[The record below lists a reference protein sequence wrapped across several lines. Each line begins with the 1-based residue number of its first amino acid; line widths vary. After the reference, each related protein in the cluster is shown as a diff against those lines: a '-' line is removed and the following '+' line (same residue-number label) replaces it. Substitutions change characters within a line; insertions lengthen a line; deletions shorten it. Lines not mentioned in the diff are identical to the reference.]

1 MIFDPNNERIIK
13 EVDSFRTK
21 LKEKAKKYNVGLDI
35 GWELENICN
44 RKLSIL
50 GMLYFTQS
58 IEGEIEWEYTL
69 SSFSQEEQ
77 KEIMKII
84 RKLSHKLKKI
94 DSSLESSF
102 EQIISTKNWIEDMKE
117 VVIQDDEKDE
127 E

>member
-1 MIFDPNNERIIK
+1 MIFDPSNERIIK

-21 LKEKAKKYNVGLDI
+21 LKEKAKKYNIGLDI
-35 GWELENICN
+35 GWELDNICN

-50 GMLYFTQS
+50 GMLYFTQHV
-58 IEGEIEWEYTL
+58 EGEIEWEYTL
-69 SSFSQEEQ
+69 SSFSKEEQ

-102 EQIISTKNWIEDMKE
+102 EQIISTKKWIDDMKE
-117 VVIQDDEKDE
+117 VVIQDDEENE

>member
-1 MIFDPNNERIIK
+1 MIFDPSNERIIK

-35 GWELENICN
+35 GWELDNICN
-44 RKLSIL
+44 RKSSIL

-69 SSFSQEEQ
+69 SSFSKEEQ

-102 EQIISTKNWIEDMKE
+102 EQIISTKKWIEDMKE
-117 VVIQDDEKDE
+117 VVIQDDEEDE